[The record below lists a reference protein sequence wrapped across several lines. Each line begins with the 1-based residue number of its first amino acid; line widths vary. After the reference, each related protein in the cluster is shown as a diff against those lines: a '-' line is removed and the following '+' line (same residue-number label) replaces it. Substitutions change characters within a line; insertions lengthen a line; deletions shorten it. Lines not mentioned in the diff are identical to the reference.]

1 MLRKK
6 QMSKSS
12 AITEMQITCIR
23 YHYTSIRMTKI
34 TESDDKNIILG
45 GE

>member
-1 MLRKK
+1 MLNK
-6 QMSKSS
+6 QKDTHPT
-12 AITEMQITCIR
+12 AITEMQITWIR

>member
-6 QMSKSS
+6 QMSKSL
-12 AITEMQITCIR
+12 AITEMQITWIR
-23 YHYTSIRMTKI
+23 YHYMPIRLTKI
-34 TESDDKNIILG
+34 TELDDKSIIWG